1 MFAKKH
7 ATLISKKVPE
17 AMKTIAVA
25 HYKGGTGKTTLCLMM
40 SQVLALVGY
49 RVLAV
54 DMDVHQNHLAQ
65 ALGGAE
71 REQPSLRN
79 SKASASDILD
89 RIVRKNASPNLD
101 VAALSTDWCD
111 RGSADPFHLRKRFR
125 FFNFAAAYDFVII
138 DTPPGMGRVQEI
150 SMHAADEICIP
161 TDLSDPSLSSL
172 ARILTVPNISARW
185 RIIPNELKK
194 NGTTPEE
201 LMALRMRYPAKVA
214 SPALV
219 YDEGFAGCGEPG
231 CFPFYKLVSRTT
243 ALLCCRLVADLFAL
257 DSGKIELSVA
267 TSARRQAISVA
278 NAVVFP
284 EAQQLEN
291 HDVRSRALELGSV
304 SAA

>member
-1 MFAKKH
+1 MFAKKRI
-7 ATLISKKVPE
+7 AQIFKKVSNS
-17 AMKTIAVA
+17 MKTITVA

-40 SQVLALVGY
+40 CQVLALAGY

-71 REQPSLRN
+71 REQPSSRN

-111 RGSADPFHLRKRFR
+111 RGSTDPFHLRKRFR

-161 TDLSDPSLSSL
+161 TDLSGPSLSSL
-172 ARILTVPNISARW
+172 ARILTVPNITARW

-194 NGTTPEE
+194 NGATSED
-201 LMALRMRYPAKVA
+201 LMNLRMRYPAKAA

-219 YDEGFAGCGEPG
+219 YDEGFAGC
-231 CFPFYKLVSRTT
+231 FSQNQVPFYKLVSRTT
-243 ALLCCRLVADLFAL
+243 ALYCCRLVADLFAL
-257 DSGKIELSVA
+257 DSRKIELTLA
-267 TSARRQAISVA
+267 TPARKQEISAAE
-278 NAVVFP
+278 AVVFP
-284 EAQQLEN
+284 ETELPAAFE
-291 HDVRSRALELGSV
+291 VRSNALELGSV
-304 SAA
+304 PAA